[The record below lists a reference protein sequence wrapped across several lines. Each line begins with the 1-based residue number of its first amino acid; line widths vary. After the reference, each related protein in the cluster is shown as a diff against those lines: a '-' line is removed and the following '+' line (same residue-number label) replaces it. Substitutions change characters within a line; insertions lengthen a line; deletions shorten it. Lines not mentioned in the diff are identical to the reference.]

1 MNPKVATSNKRFLL
15 ISGTSYSLVNFR
27 GPLVQ
32 ALIKAGLDV
41 HVAAPGLLE
50 DMTTRQQLEAW
61 GAVAH
66 DFPMQRNGLSP
77 WRDALTLHALY
88 RLMCKIRPEM
98 VLSYTIKPVVY
109 GLLAA
114 WLARVPRR
122 YALVTG
128 LGYAFASQSSGKRA
142 LVYQVVRRLY
152 AAALNRADKVF
163 FQNPDDNALFRE
175 LGILREKV
183 PSQVLNGSGVDMS
196 HFTVAPIPAG
206 PPHFLLI
213 ARLLGD
219 KGVRQYADAARRI
232 KQRHP
237 EIVFQLAGDIDSNP
251 DTITREELDIW
262 VKEGSIDH
270 LGWLNDV
277 RPAIANCSV
286 YVLPSYYREGTPRS
300 VLEAMAMG
308 RAVITTDAPGC
319 RETVIEGDN
328 GYLIPVRDVD
338 ALEVAMQTFIDSPAL
353 VQTMGRRSY
362 EIAKDRYDVHK
373 VNAVMLKS
381 MEIKGLVASGREQ
394 ELVNNN
400 AINEV

>member
-1 MNPKVATSNKRFLL
+1 MKPKVATSNKRFLL

-66 DFPMQRNGLSP
+66 DFPMQRNGLNP

-128 LGYAFASQSSGKRA
+128 LGYAFASQASGKRA

-206 PPHFLLI
+206 PPRFLLI

-219 KGVRQYADAARRI
+219 KGVRQYAEAARRI
-232 KQRHP
+232 KQQHP

-262 VKEGSIDH
+262 IKEGSIDH

-338 ALEVAMQTFIDSPAL
+338 ALEGAMQAFIDSPAL

-381 MEIKGLVASGREQ
+381 MEIKGLVSSSREQ

-400 AINEV
+400 AINEA